1 MFTRNYNLIKKSK
14 VIDSKKYI
22 KIFKSIYENGKNN
35 YNIWWYWNRKTKIY
49 QLKRPIPIKNIDINK
64 VVVSKKISFGKMCFK
79 YFIDYKDA
87 KRIRPLCIFLP
98 KNECI

>member
-1 MFTRNYNLIKKSK
+1 MKMEKT
-14 VIDSKKYI
+14 VITFDDIEIEKQR
-22 KIFKSIYENGKNN
+22 F
-35 YNIWWYWNRKTKIY
+35 Y

>member
-1 MFTRNYNLIKKSK
+1 MKM
-14 VIDSKKYI
+14 
-22 KIFKSIYENGKNN
+22 E
-35 YNIWWYWNRKTKIY
+35 KTIITFDDIEIEKQRFY

-64 VVVSKKISFGKMCFK
+64 VVVSKKISFGKKCFK

-98 KNECI
+98 KNECIQKRL